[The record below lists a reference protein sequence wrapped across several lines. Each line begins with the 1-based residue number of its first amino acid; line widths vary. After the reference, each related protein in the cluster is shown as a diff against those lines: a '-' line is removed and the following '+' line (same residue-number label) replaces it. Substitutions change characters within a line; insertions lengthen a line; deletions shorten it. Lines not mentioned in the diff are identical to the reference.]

1 VGLASKNHSASL
13 AIVLLRKKSGPRMAA
28 RLHLP
33 NRLCTP
39 VGIQIQVFAVD
50 GKVVDVQCEAGD
62 FTLQR
67 SFPPS
72 DVLPEW
78 NSL

>member
-1 VGLASKNHSASL
+1 
-13 AIVLLRKKSGPRMAA
+13 MAA

-33 NRLCTP
+33 NQLCTP

-50 GKVVDVQCEAGD
+50 RKVVDVLCEAGD